1 MHVYCVNYRK
11 IEHLHDNLSIPIYD
25 RTSKHYTAKN
35 IVEVLLDKHLPFNR
49 IATCQPVGVQD
60 NLVFVIDLSQLE
72 KPEDIR
78 ADDLGSWTCNGK
90 RCVQCVVHDGE
101 VSDIIPGSKSG
112 TCSTYCL
119 VKRYYKHATAGD
131 FKRTI
136 AEIYGEQF

>member
-25 RTSKHYTAKN
+25 RTSKHYSAKN

-90 RCVQCVVHDGE
+90 
-101 VSDIIPGSKSG
+101 
-112 TCSTYCL
+112 
-119 VKRYYKHATAGD
+119 
-131 FKRTI
+131 
-136 AEIYGEQF
+136 